1 MAEDPNLNMALEAV
15 LRDRDDLYR
24 RLMRAERKLKEMS
37 DLQAMKDSYEAR
49 LSEKDRIIEAKDKA
63 IESKDNR
70 IASLERKLEYL
81 ERKVW
86 GAMSEKRR
94 LPDDPNQLK
103 LDFGESDMTPEEE
116 EAVRQAIKEVSE
128 YRQVK
133 VREHEKKVPVR
144 QKLPEHLRRE
154 EEHIY
159 PEGYLG
165 NEDQWVLFDET
176 ETSEHLEY
184 KPAELYVRVTIRHKG
199 MRKDTNRII
208 TAPVKNEPIP
218 KSYASA
224 SLLTE
229 LMVGKYVDH
238 LPFYRQIQMFKR
250 IGISLPPSSIEAWFH
265 EVADLMRPAYYRL
278 KELVLSSDYVQS
290 DETTIPIINNE
301 KHQTIKGYL
310 WLVRSVT
317 GNQVFFFYHDGSRSM
332 KVALELFKGYQGAI
346 QTDGYTGYGILE
358 KTKGIIIICC
368 WAHARRYFERA
379 LKHDKARAEYA
390 LTMIGMLY
398 DVERIADDDNMNEQQ
413 RMELRKRLAY
423 PIICSFEKWCLT
435 EYGKVLPK
443 SPIGQAMNY
452 FLNHVRQLAH
462 YTMDGKYCIDNNL
475 IENSVRPVAIGRKN
489 YLFCGN
495 HNAAE
500 DAAVIY
506 SFMDCCKAA
515 DVDFKGWM
523 NYFLNH
529 VHEYDSD
536 YSRDLAELLP
546 SSLKDRKIL

>member
-475 IENSVRPVAIGRKN
+475 IENSVRPVAIGR
-489 YLFCGN
+489 LCCTL
-495 HNAAE
+495 HNLPY
-500 DAAVIY
+500 VGII
-506 SFMDCCKAA
+506 FM
-515 DVDFKGWM
+515 
-523 NYFLNH
+523 
-529 VHEYDSD
+529 
-536 YSRDLAELLP
+536 LA
-546 SSLKDRKIL
+546 S

>member
-49 LSEKDRIIEAKDKA
+49 LSEKDKIIEAKDKA

-103 LDFGESDMTPEEE
+103 LDFSESDMTPEEE

-176 ETSEHLEY
+176 ETSGHLEY
-184 KPAELYVRVTIRHKG
+184 KPSELYVRVTVRHKG

-208 TAPVKNEPIP
+208 TAPVK
-218 KSYASA
+218 
-224 SLLTE
+224 
-229 LMVGKYVDH
+229 
-238 LPFYRQIQMFKR
+238 
-250 IGISLPPSSIEAWFH
+250 
-265 EVADLMRPAYYRL
+265 
-278 KELVLSSDYVQS
+278 
-290 DETTIPIINNE
+290 
-301 KHQTIKGYL
+301 YL

-317 GNQVFFFYHDGSRSM
+317 GNRVFFFYHDGSRSM
-332 KVALELFKGYQGAI
+332 KVAVELFKGYQGAI
-346 QTDGYTGYGILE
+346 QTDGYTGYGMLE

-368 WAHARRYFERA
+368 WVYARRYFERA

-475 IENSVRPVAIGRKN
+475 IENSVRPVAIGR
-489 YLFCGN
+489 LCGVQ
-495 HNAAE
+495 HNRCY
-500 DAAVIY
+500 VGII
-506 SFMDCCKAA
+506 FML
-515 DVDFKGWM
+515 VLIL
-523 NYFLNH
+523 NFL
-529 VHEYDSD
+529 
-536 YSRDLAELLP
+536 
-546 SSLKDRKIL
+546 

>member
-1 MAEDPNLNMALEAV
+1 MAEDPNFKIALEAV

-24 RLMRAERKLKEMS
+24 RLMQAERKLKEMS

-49 LSEKDRIIEAKDKA
+49 LSEKDKIIEAKDKA

-81 ERKVW
+81 QRKVW
-86 GAMSEKRR
+86 GAMSEKRK

-103 LDFGESDMTPEEE
+103 LDFDKMDMTPEEE
-116 EAVRQAIKEVSE
+116 EAARQAIKEVSE
-128 YRQVK
+128 YKRIK

-165 NEDQWVLFDET
+165 HEDQWVLFNET

-184 KPAELYVRVTIRHKG
+184 KPAELYVRVTVRHKG

-250 IGISLPPSSIEAWFH
+250 IGISLPPSTIEAWFH

-310 WLVRSVT
+310 WLVRSVMN
-317 GNQVFFFYHDGSRSM
+317 NQVFFFYHDGSRSM
-332 KVALELFKGYQGAI
+332 KVALELFKDYQGAI
-346 QTDGYTGYGILE
+346 QTDGYAAYGTLE
-358 KTKGIIIICC
+358 KIKGIIVICC

-379 LKHDKARAEYA
+379 LK
-390 LTMIGMLY
+390 
-398 DVERIADDDNMNEQQ
+398 
-413 RMELRKRLAY
+413 
-423 PIICSFEKWCLT
+423 ICSFEKWCLA

-443 SPIGQAMNY
+443 SPIGQAMHY

-475 IENSVRPVAIGRKN
+475 IENSARPIAVGRKN
-489 YLFCGN
+489 FLFCGN
-495 HNAAE
+495 HDAAE

-506 SFMDCCKAA
+506 SFMGCCKAA

-536 YSRDLAELLP
+536 YSKDIAELLP
-546 SSLKDRKIL
+546 SSLKDKKII

>member
-1 MAEDPNLNMALEAV
+1 
-15 LRDRDDLYR
+15 
-24 RLMRAERKLKEMS
+24 
-37 DLQAMKDSYEAR
+37 
-49 LSEKDRIIEAKDKA
+49 
-63 IESKDNR
+63 
-70 IASLERKLEYL
+70 
-81 ERKVW
+81 
-86 GAMSEKRR
+86 
-94 LPDDPNQLK
+94 
-103 LDFGESDMTPEEE
+103 
-116 EAVRQAIKEVSE
+116 
-128 YRQVK
+128 
-133 VREHEKKVPVR
+133 
-144 QKLPEHLRRE
+144 
-154 EEHIY
+154 
-159 PEGYLG
+159 
-165 NEDQWVLFDET
+165 
-176 ETSEHLEY
+176 
-184 KPAELYVRVTIRHKG
+184 

-250 IGISLPPSSIEAWFH
+250 IGFSLPPSTIESWFH

-301 KHQTIKGYL
+301 KHQTIKG
-310 WLVRSVT
+310 
-317 GNQVFFFYHDGSRSM
+317 
-332 KVALELFKGYQGAI
+332 
-346 QTDGYTGYGILE
+346 
-358 KTKGIIIICC
+358 IIVICC

-379 LKHDKARAEYA
+379 LKHDKARAEY
-390 LTMIGMLY
+390 
-398 DVERIADDDNMNEQQ
+398 
-413 RMELRKRLAY
+413 
-423 PIICSFEKWCLT
+423 
-435 EYGKVLPK
+435 GKVLPK
-443 SPIGQAMNY
+443 SPIGQAMHY

-475 IENSVRPVAIGRKN
+475 IENSARPIAVGRKN
-489 YLFCGN
+489 FLFCGN
-495 HNAAE
+495 HDAAE

-506 SFMDCCKAA
+506 SFMGCCKAA